1 MCLELLVLD
10 QLQPV
15 SEQLQKLQAGL
26 SIEDVEVWNA
36 DIEEKE
42 REKNL
47 KIQQNCEQRVV
58 SL

>member
-15 SEQLQKLQAGL
+15 SEQLQELQAGL

-47 KIQQNCEQRVV
+47 KIQQNCQQRVV
-58 SL
+58 SP

>member
-1 MCLELLVLD
+1 MLD